1 MHLPLD
7 AKFKWTKKSKL
18 IQKIRLMLLI
28 FPLAQ
33 GLIWVYEALLLIF
46 IGNLDILFPMDFCI
60 SFSFLSYHF
69 KH

>member
-18 IQKIRLMLLI
+18 IQKKMDVIN
-28 FPLAQ
+28 FPLVQ

-60 SFSFLSYHF
+60 SFSF
-69 KH
+69 